1 MGLPVLIGVF
11 YPSKILVVFLSH
23 FDKIRFTPLEIPV
36 AVSPAKRGIERLET
50 ERGIISN
57 GAFINFKI
65 LRKIPVRVNEK
76 MISEMS

>member
-23 FDKIRFTPLEIPV
+23 FDKIRLILLEIPV

-50 ERGIISN
+50 GRGIIFN
-57 GAFINFKI
+57 GAFTTFKK
-65 LRKIPVRVNEK
+65 LKKIFVRLNEK
-76 MISEMS
+76 MLPR